1 MVFRLSTPFLRI
13 FSQERSCII
22 KGYDTPAGYMGYV
35 DGKYILFCSEDEYLD
50 YMRELRD
57 AA

>member
-1 MVFRLSTPFLRI
+1 M
-13 FSQERSCII
+13 
-22 KGYDTPAGYMGYV
+22 KGYDTPAGNMGYV
-35 DGKYILFCSEDEYLD
+35 DDKYILFCSEDEYLD

>member
-1 MVFRLSTPFLRI
+1 M
-13 FSQERSCII
+13 
-22 KGYDTPAGYMGYV
+22 KGYDIPAGYMGYV